1 HEYGRIVFFHEIEE
15 DVKGWIEKDIR
26 VVGTLKYIQL
36 STETAILE
44 QYLNNSKHHLIVDTQ
59 IIDNFGQYCI
69 GDVIEII
76 GKLTWDD
83 TSGPGIISRSSQL
96 PPEFRVKLSE
106 DALQKRPPMVR
117 AYVIRDVQG
126 VNMTLYQEVT
136 KLRRQFASK
145 FDALMESEELKGENT
160 RV

>member
-1 HEYGRIVFFHEIEE
+1 MEPHGRPVFFHEIEE

-36 STETAILE
+36 CTETAILE

-59 IIDNFGQYCI
+59 MIENFCQYCI
-69 GDVIEII
+69 GDMIELI

-83 TSGPGIISRSSQL
+83 TPGPGIISRFSQL

-106 DALQKRPPMVR
+106 DASQKWPPVIR
-117 AYVIRDVQG
+117 ADVIRDVQG
-126 VNMTLYQEVT
+126 VNMTLYHEVT
-136 KLRRQFASK
+136 KLRRQFTSK
-145 FDALMESEELKGENT
+145 FDALMESEELK
-160 RV
+160 